1 MAGKLGKFQMVG
13 FQHWKG
19 LTKENHL
26 GSIFQLAPQKA
37 TNLMV
42 QLLAYYRGKTL
53 DTFLNQFPT
62 REFEDDNEYYWDVI
76 GSSRRNIPLVEARDE
91 NGTIVTRD
99 KGMIGVGT
107 APFYLVF
114 PEDWFADGEY
124 IVGNLNEIYQ
134 FRILGDPRIEGTNAV
149 YKVELAG
156 GNTAG
161 VPAERLLAGERFSV
175 EAAFVEKE
183 LSRKVGDVRFTS
195 PVSMRNEWSIVRIQ
209 HKVPGSMLN
218 KKLAVGIPIV
228 NETEGRYTKSVA
240 TMWMHNVDWEVEQ
253 QFSEYKNNA
262 LAFGRSNRNAN
273 GEYMNFGKSGNVI
286 KTGAGLFEQ
295 MEVANTMYYNTF
307 SLKLLEDALYEL
319 SASKLNFGDRYFLI
333 KTGERGAIQFHKEVL
348 KTVSGWTQF
357 VLDNSSV
364 GVIQKTQSKLHQ
376 NSLSAGFQF
385 VEYKAPNGV
394 RVKIDVDPFYDDP
407 VRNKILHPNGGVAFS
422 YRYDIMYIGTMD
434 QPNIFKCKIK
444 GDNEYKAPNGV
455 RVKIDVDPFYDDPV
469 RNKILHPN
477 GGVAFSYRYDIMY
490 IGTMDQPNI
499 FKCKIKGDNEYR
511 GYQWGLRNPFTGQK
525 GNPYMSFD
533 EDSAVIHRMAT
544 LGICVLDPTRTMSLI
559 PAILQG

>member
-53 DTFLNQFPT
+53 DTFLNQFPV

-76 GSSRRNIPLVEARDE
+76 GSSRRNIPLIEARNE
-91 NGTIVTRD
+91 NGV
-99 KGMIGVGT
+99 KVESGMVGAGT
-107 APFYLVF
+107 TPFYLVF

-124 IVGNLNEIYQ
+124 IVGSLNELYQ
-134 FRILGDPRIEGTNAV
+134 FRILGDPRMEGSNAV

-161 VPAERLLAGERFSV
+161 VPADRLLAGERFSI

-195 PVSMRNEWSIVRIQ
+195 PVSMRNEWSVVRIQ

-228 NETEGRYTKSVA
+228 KETNGRYTKEV
-240 TMWMHNVDWEVEQ
+240 TNMWMHNVDWEVEQ
-253 QFSEYKNNA
+253 QFSDYKNNA

-295 MEVANTMYYNTF
+295 MEVANTIYYNNF

-319 SASKLNFGDRYFLI
+319 SAAKLDFGDRYFLI
-333 KTGERGAIQFHKEVL
+333 KTGERGAIQFHKAVL
-348 KTVSGWTQF
+348 NTVSGWTQF
-357 VLDNSSV
+357 VAENKNVNIVEKTSS
-364 GVIQKTQSKLHQ
+364 TLHS
-376 NSLSAGFQF
+376 NALSAGFQF

-407 VRNKILHPNGGVAFS
+407 VRNKIQHPNGGVAFS

-444 GDNEYKAPNGV
+444 GDE
-455 RVKIDVDPFYDDPV
+455 
-469 RNKILHPN
+469 
-477 GGVAFSYRYDIMY
+477 
-490 IGTMDQPNI
+490 
-499 FKCKIKGDNEYR
+499 EYR
-511 GYQWGLRNPFTGQK
+511 GYQWGLT
-525 GNPYMSFD
+525 
-533 EDSAVIHRMAT
+533 AA
-544 LGICVLDPTRTMSLI
+544 
-559 PAILQG
+559 